1 MNTRT
6 LQHKVFL
13 ITKKSV
19 QVDFLI
25 KFFSSRMIVCVQTET
40 LDIDE
45 SSLYASVILMIDFQA
60 INPELIDE
68 HMNTLNK
75 NLPFPPIFGLFNLD
89 QKYRAENLIRLTSW
103 KNFRFCFLNNI
114 SEEQLLTGISAV
126 AQGDYWL
133 PRELLNAVLK
143 KSHHSNDAAP
153 KLQSTSLT
161 KKEKVIL
168 NLISEGYS
176 NTRIAN
182 SLFVTVHTVKRHIYN
197 IFKKIN
203 VNNRVQAVQWLNS
216 IDYNQRE
223 KINQG
228 FQ

>member
-1 MNTRT
+1 MNTGTRT

-25 KFFSSRMIVCVQTET
+25 KFFSSKMIVCAQTET

-45 SSLYASVILMIDFQA
+45 SSLYTSVILMIDFQA

-89 QKYRAENLIRLTSW
+89 KKYKTENLIRLANW
-103 KNFRFCFLNNI
+103 KNFRFCFQNNI
-114 SEEQLLTGISAV
+114 SEEQLITGISAV

-133 PRELLNAVLK
+133 PRELLNAVLRK
-143 KSHHSNDAAP
+143 FHHSNDTQDSVP
-153 KLQSTSLT
+153 KLQSTNLT

-182 SLFVTVHTVKRHIYN
+182 SLFVTVHTVKRHVYN

-203 VNNRVQAVQWLNS
+203 VSNRVQAAQWLNS
-216 IDYNQRE
+216 MNH
-223 KINQG
+223 N
-228 FQ
+228 